1 MVFRDGVRAPE
12 TVEWTREEILREARK
27 AATSVTAE
35 ATKEVLLSHNQG
47 TLRARDIRRLLID
60 LLEGDPELL
69 VRKHSIL
76 VKLPPL
82 TAIVMH
88 DRCFVFIPD
97 GADSLLGVLRKNLSS
112 APEAEQQDGEIT
124 HDFLPFELKAIE
136 AILVTVV
143 TEIRKDFKDLSL
155 AVKSVLKGVKGS
167 TQSGGLE
174 KLHQEKNKSSRF
186 LLRLRGIRKAIS
198 TLLDT
203 DEDMALMNLTK
214 IHREPQRYSDA
225 SSQEWRYDHDEVEL
239 LLEAYLHEVEA
250 VLNQATFQQSEIEAY
265 EGLGTNNACVMCTCD
280 RME

>member
-1 MVFRDGVRAPE
+1 MHRPFPPPSLRRFAGSHTIAKFLTEKQLIMVFRDGVRAPE

-155 AVKSVLKGVKGS
+155 AVKRCAHPSPPSFLPSFLPRVRVVLP
-167 TQSGGLE
+167 L
-174 KLHQEKNKSSRF
+174 
-186 LLRLRGIRKAIS
+186 A
-198 TLLDT
+198 
-203 DEDMALMNLTK
+203 
-214 IHREPQRYSDA
+214 
-225 SSQEWRYDHDEVEL
+225 
-239 LLEAYLHEVEA
+239 
-250 VLNQATFQQSEIEAY
+250 
-265 EGLGTNNACVMCTCD
+265 
-280 RME
+280 